1 MTWTEIENAIRTR
14 FHEQVETALSLYTVY
29 DNQDKQAPTD
39 NSMWCRL
46 SIQPGDVRQIT
57 VGVRQYRYLGVIFAQ
72 LFGPLGSGDGDLME
86 MAEAI
91 AQLFRSQT
99 VSGVTYFTPRIDKVG
114 QGPQQYQI
122 NVEIDYQ
129 AGDQE

>member
-14 FHEQVETALSLYTVY
+14 FHEQVETSLYTVY

-46 SIQPGDVRQIT
+46 SIRPGSVLRTT
-57 VGVRQYRYLGVIFAQ
+57 VGVKEYRYVGVIFAQ
-72 LFGPLGSGDGDLME
+72 LFGPLGTGDGDLME
-86 MAEAI
+86 MAESI
-91 AQLFRSQT
+91 AAVFRSQT
-99 VSGVTYFTPRIDKVG
+99 VSGVTYLTPRIEKVG
-114 QGPQQYQI
+114 QGAQQYQV

-129 AGDQE
+129 ANDQE